1 MCLNK
6 EAVLFNFLIIRFVGK
21 EFRYQRGRDGAE
33 EQFRSWARQ
42 GDQSVYKLFRRCECF
57 YTVSDFYTNKAS
69 TGNNFTLKVAV
80 VGGGSRLQPGSDKLY
95 C

>member
-21 EFRYQRGRDGAE
+21 EFRYQRGRGGTRAE

-42 GDQSVYKLFRRCECF
+42 GKATSQFRNFLDYVSV
-57 YTVSDFYTNKAS
+57 
-69 TGNNFTLKVAV
+69 FTQFATFIQTKPPR
-80 VGGGSRLQPGSDKLY
+80 GIISH
-95 C
+95 

>member
-1 MCLNK
+1 MGEAQSEATWRGGLSKACCNRKLFLCLNK

-42 GDQSVYKLFRRCECF
+42 GDQSV
-57 YTVSDFYTNKAS
+57 
-69 TGNNFTLKVAV
+69 
-80 VGGGSRLQPGSDKLY
+80 
-95 C
+95 

>member
-21 EFRYQRGRDGAE
+21 EFRYQRGRGGTRAE

-42 GDQSVYKLFRRCECF
+42 GKATSQFRNFLDDVSV
-57 YTVSDFYTNKAS
+57 
-69 TGNNFTLKVAV
+69 FTQLATLIQTKPPR
-80 VGGGSRLQPGSDKLY
+80 GIISH
-95 C
+95 